1 MPSAIVLCAGFGT
14 RLRPLTDELPKPLV
28 PVGDR
33 SILEHALDTLSRAGF
48 REVVIN
54 VHHLPAAFRA
64 AVARATVPVRVV
76 VEADIR
82 GTAGGVSGARQLLS
96 HAPVLVWNGD
106 IVVQPPLDL
115 LLARSEP
122 DTVCLAVAARPLGE
136 GTVGLDELGRVVR
149 LRGERFGV
157 EVQGGDY
164 VGVLTLGADVQ
175 QALPD
180 RGCLIGDALLPRLRA
195 GATVLSAPVTGAW
208 SDAGDPP
215 SLLAVNLAW
224 LAERALES
232 FVGEGAEVDAAV
244 ELQSALVGRGARVR
258 GAGQLVRCVVCPGAT
273 ATAPL
278 EDAIVLPSGRVMRA
292 HV

>member
-54 VHHLPAAFRA
+54 VHHLPAAFRDV
-64 AVARATVPVRVV
+64 VARATVPVRVV
-76 VEADIR
+76 VEAEIR
-82 GTAGGVSGARQLLS
+82 GTAGGVSGAREQLTQ
-96 HAPVLVWNGD
+96 APVLVWNGD
-106 IVVQPPLDL
+106 IVVQPPTDE
-115 LLARSEP
+115 LLARSQP
-122 DTVCLAVAARPLGE
+122 DSVCLAVAARPLGQ

-157 EVQGGDY
+157 ELQGGDY
-164 VGVLTLGADVQ
+164 TGVLTLGADVQ
-175 QALPD
+175 QALPE

-195 GATVLSAPVTGAW
+195 GGTVLSAPVTGAW
-208 SDAGDPP
+208 SDAGDPR

-232 FVGEGAEVDAAV
+232 FVGEGAEVDPAV
-244 ELQSALVGRGARVR
+244 ELRRALVGRGARVR
-258 GAGQLVRCVVCPGAT
+258 GAGRLERCVVCAGAT